1 MKQGVRFWVG
11 LSLMAA
17 TGACAGRHLPP
28 EPDSYVAAEA
38 IGAERAA
45 ELAASPAATWLDD
58 LNSTEM
64 STLAREALAGSPDLQ
79 IVEARYRAARWRA
92 RGSFGGNL
100 LPSLSVG
107 VDGTRTETP
116 DTADIDPDNDR
127 LRTELMTSSVVASWE
142 IDLWGRLSARA
153 LASDLSAD
161 AAEEDLNEARL
172 SVAGQS
178 STAWVDLIEAQQLLT
193 LAEEDLATR
202 ERAMDLTQ
210 RRYDAGVAT
219 SLALRTAR
227 SQVASARAFQ
237 AQAQDQ
243 LLIASRRLQSIM
255 GRYPDGA
262 LRAEGQLPHLSPLAA
277 AGAPADLLER
287 RPDVLASENRLRA
300 AGFRIHEARAAMLP
314 RLTLRATAG
323 NSGQGLTDIDD
334 SVNMVSNLIAGITM
348 PIFNGGAL
356 LSESRA
362 TVADRRAAAADYVRT
377 SISAWREVEG
387 AISADQSLEVRERE
401 FTTAAEEARAAQ
413 DLAEREYARG
423 VATLFELIDAY
434 TRRID
439 AERGMITA
447 RAARVSNR
455 IAYHV
460 ALGGGART
468 GGIDEHR
475 ETAP

>member
-1 MKQGVRFWVG
+1 MKHGVRLWIG
-11 LSLMAA
+11 LGLMAA
-17 TGACAGRHLPP
+17 AGSCAGRNLPP
-28 EPDSYVAAEA
+28 EPDSYVAADA

-92 RGSFGGNL
+92 RGAFGGNL

-107 VDGTRTETP
+107 VDGTRTEEP
-116 DTADIDPDNDR
+116 IAGSDAR
-127 LRTELMTSSVVASWE
+127 LRTEFMTSSVVASWE
-142 IDLWGRLSARA
+142 IDLWGRLASRA

-161 AAEEDLNEARL
+161 AAEEDLNGARL

-178 STAWVDLIEAQQLLT
+178 ARAWVDLIEAQQLVA
-193 LAEEDLATR
+193 LAQEDLETR
-202 ERAMDLTQ
+202 ERALDLTQ
-210 RRYDAGVAT
+210 RRYDAGIAS

-227 SQVASARAFQ
+227 SQVASARAIQ
-237 AQAQDQ
+237 AAAQDA
-243 LLIASRRLQSIM
+243 LLIASRRLQEVM

-262 LRAEGQLPHLSPLAA
+262 LRAAGELPTLATLAA

-287 RPDVLASENRLRA
+287 RPDVLAAENRMRA
-300 AGFRIHEARAAMLP
+300 AGFRMHEARAAMLP
-314 RLTLRATAG
+314 RLTLRGTAG
-323 NSGQGLTDIDD
+323 ATGPALNRIDD
-334 SVNMVSNLIAGITM
+334 SANMISNLIAGISM
-348 PIFNGGAL
+348 PIFQGGAL
-356 LSESRA
+356 LAESRA
-362 TVADRRAAAADYVRT
+362 TVADRRAAASDYVRAA
-377 SISAWREVEG
+377 IAAWREVEG
-387 AISADQSLEVRERE
+387 AISADQSLEVRETQ
-401 FTTAAEEARAAQ
+401 FAIAADEAREAQ
-413 DLAEREYARG
+413 ELAEREYARG

-439 AERGMITA
+439 AERGLIQA

-455 IAYHV
+455 ITYHV

-468 GGIDEHR
+468 GGIDEDR
-475 ETAP
+475 DLAP